1 MACSTNKNYFEDLS
15 ALPFGEQLILWSVRL
30 WVQGFKTEQN
40 TNDLLSHGLKLA
52 GVANAYVALD
62 RLMTI
67 IASSATRDVEIN
79 CVGSDVITF
88 DEHTLIDAVSFW
100 INENYI
106 TAPQFTKLEF
116 LPPAAARCA
125 ETYFCD
131 IALSF
136 KAAGHSVRRRKI
148 TNSKNYAVKQPGNY
162 LPGSRLLH

>member
-1 MACSTNKNYFEDLS
+1 M
-15 ALPFGEQLILWSVRL
+15 RL

-40 TNDLLSHGLKLA
+40 TNNLLSHGLKLA
-52 GVANAYVALD
+52 GVENAYVALD

-88 DEHTLIDAVSFW
+88 DEHILIDAVSFW
-100 INENYI
+100 INENYM
-106 TAPQFTKLEF
+106 TAPQFTKLDF

-148 TNSKNYAVKQPGNY
+148 TNSKSYAVKQPGNY